1 MASSRVSQHAAC
13 LQRTGSSFC
22 SFSHLALACCWTD
35 CTCLAVGRTG
45 QAGEIEGIGLGKLH
59 RAALSQN
66 CIVGYAC
73 HVRCVWEVVP
83 SQIFKCKPLRSSL
96 SKRQQ
101 RRRRFETLYWHKVH
115 ISAVLWA
122 ERIRRRRDQKDEQ
135 IFLNTRFLWK
145 KKQRACRRSL
155 QVFWHGRFI
164 VLRHYYIFFFLSL

>member
-1 MASSRVSQHAAC
+1 M
-13 LQRTGSSFC
+13 
-22 SFSHLALACCWTD
+22 
-35 CTCLAVGRTG
+35 GRTG

-135 IFLNTRFLWK
+135 IFSEYKVFVEEEAK
-145 KKQRACRRSL
+145 SL
-155 QVFWHGRFI
+155 QKESSG
-164 VLRHYYIFFFLSL
+164 VLAWKIYSAPTLLYFFFLSL